1 MKNKHLSFDDRL
13 EIEKGLKENKSFK
26 AIGTIINKDCT
37 TISKEIKNHIVFK
50 DVGTVG
56 RKHFD
61 CKKGKNCPFRQK
73 GTLCNFNNCE
83 HYEKLVC
90 PKLSK
95 PPYVCN
101 GCKEKNTCSLSKRF
115 YESTYAF
122 KEYKDNLTEAR
133 LGINFT
139 QQELENLDKILIP
152 LVKEQGQSIHHAF
165 INNENSI
172 MCSEKEIYHLI
183 DIGAL
188 TVKNIDLP
196 RKVRLRQ
203 SPKRKTYY
211 KIDKKCLEG
220 RKYVD
225 FKKFIEENP
234 DTNIIQIDTVEGI
247 KGGKV
252 LLTIHFVNCCFML
265 AFLRDHNDAQA
276 VIDVFNYLEELF
288 GIETFKELFPVIL
301 TDNGSEFSN
310 PKEIE
315 YSHLTGEQRTKVF
328 YCEPGRSDQK
338 GSCEVNHEMI
348 RRILEK
354 KTSFDNLTQEDINLM
369 MSHINSYKRKKLN
382 NSSALEMFN
391 LMYGNDIAVK
401 LNILEI
407 SSNDINLTPSLLKRN

>member
-26 AIGTIINKDCT
+26 AIGNIINKDCT
-37 TISKEIKNHIVFK
+37 TVSKEIKNHIIFK
-50 DVGTVG
+50 KVGTVG

-73 GTLCNFNNCE
+73 GTLCNFNNCDY
-83 HYEKLVC
+83 YEKLVC

-101 GCKEKNTCSLSKRF
+101 GCKEKSTCTLSKQF
-115 YESTYAF
+115 YESDYAF
-122 KEYKDNLTEAR
+122 KEYKENLTNAR
-133 LGINFT
+133 LGINFS
-139 QQELENLDKILIP
+139 QQELDNLDKILIP

-165 INNENSI
+165 INNKNLI

-188 TVKNIDLP
+188 TVRNIDLP

-203 SPKRKTYY
+203 TPKRKTYY

-220 RKYVD
+220 RKYAD
-225 FKKFIEENP
+225 FLKFIEENP
-234 DTNIIQIDTVEGI
+234 DTNIIQIDTVEGT

-265 AFLRDHNDAQA
+265 AFLRDRNDAQS
-276 VIDVFNYLEELF
+276 VIDTFNYLEELF
-288 GIETFKELFPVIL
+288 GLETFKKLFPVIL

-315 YSHLTGEQRTKVF
+315 YSHLTGEQRTKIF
-328 YCEPGRSDQK
+328 YCEPGRPDQK

-354 KTSFDNLTQEDINLM
+354 RTSFDNLTQEDINLM

-382 NSSALEMFN
+382 NSSSLEMFN
-391 LMYGNDIAVK
+391 LMYGNDIATK

-407 SSNDINLTPSLLKRN
+407 KSNDINLTPSLLKKN